1 MLGPLTLVLKGETIP
16 AGQAWMSSPATRGR
30 GAEAGRAALQPV
42 PILAAGAFAAPFPLP
57 SVGGGGLSGAACA
70 IL

>member
-16 AGQAWMSSPATRGR
+16 AGQAWMGSPATRGR
-30 GAEAGRAALQPV
+30 GAEAGRAARNLS
-42 PILAAGAFAAPFPLP
+42 PILAAGPLRPRFPV
-57 SVGGGGLSGAACA
+57 SGGGGLSGAACA